1 MTQNIYIGQA
11 QINMDTQT
19 DAGYGVGDLVVWRS
33 AQLRDKTTRYLVE
46 GFDGDRVILRN
57 LDKHTW
63 RPVAE
68 WFVRS
73 DADVSQSADQG
84 TAEVPRNENTT
95 NAAVQADEQ
104 PMSTDSASNHYDRSV
119 VTGTDSP
126 SPTYATCV
134 PMATGSSRSDRLRAV
149 AQQAHDNGDCVCSLP
164 DPDTITIT
172 ISREDWY
179 WMLELASLRI
189 DNDPLSTLEDEE
201 RMDRIAAL
209 EGER

>member
-1 MTQNIYIGQA
+1 M
-11 QINMDTQT
+11 
-19 DAGYGVGDLVVWRS
+19 VWRS

-149 AQQAHDNGDCVCSLP
+149 AQQAHDNGDCVCCM
-164 DPDTITIT
+164 DDTDLVFTRNEIIPSDTIT
-172 ISREDWY
+172 ISRE
-179 WMLELASLRI
+179 AA
-189 DNDPLSTLEDEE
+189 E
-201 RMDRIAAL
+201 RFARYYDRCDDDCTAGPCEMHKIVSAAL